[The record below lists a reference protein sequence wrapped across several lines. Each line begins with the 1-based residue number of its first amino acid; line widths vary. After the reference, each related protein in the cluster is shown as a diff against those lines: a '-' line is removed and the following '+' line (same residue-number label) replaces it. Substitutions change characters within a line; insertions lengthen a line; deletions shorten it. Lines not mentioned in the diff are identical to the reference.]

1 MLLTVSIVLGFKNE
15 ITSRITGLTTHIAVG
30 NINVNPGNE
39 PDPITIGADTLNA
52 IRNLPFVK
60 RVQRTAFKNGLL
72 KTQEENE
79 GILIKGVEKDYDF
92 DFIKQHLVEGNL
104 PDLESAEA
112 SHDILISKSLALRM
126 KLKTG
131 DKVQVHF
138 IAQHAVYDS
147 TEHATIIKSEQRSR
161 KLKICG
167 IFKTDFVD
175 FDDKLSLVDL
185 RQVQQLNF
193 WNDNMVGKY
202 EIKVQNFDDL
212 NENLESV
219 QELLGYNYSVNS
231 VKELY
236 YNIFLWLDKLDING
250 VIIIVLMILVAT
262 VNMIT
267 ALLILILERTN
278 MVGLVK
284 ALGMSN
290 FSVRRVFLHISL
302 RLITRGLLYG
312 NLAGIGLCY
321 LQYYFHIAKLDSETY
336 YVEFVAVQINW
347 LYFALLN
354 AGTFVVCMLMLILP
368 TLVITRLTPVKTLR
382 FD

>member
-161 KLKICG
+161 KLNICG